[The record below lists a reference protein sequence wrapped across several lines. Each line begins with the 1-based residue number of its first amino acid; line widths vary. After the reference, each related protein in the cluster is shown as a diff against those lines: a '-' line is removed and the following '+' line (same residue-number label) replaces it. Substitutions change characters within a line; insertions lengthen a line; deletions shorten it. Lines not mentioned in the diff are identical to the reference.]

1 MTYGHNDVRDIMTY
15 GDIMM
20 REGTMGQMI
29 HGHSP
34 YTMIY
39 LIFSENPIKS
49 IIEIGLGDT

>member
-1 MTYGHNDVRDIMTY
+1 MMY
-15 GDIMM
+15 GDIMT

-29 HGHSP
+29 NGHSL